1 MDCKA
6 AAYTALACPYTLRP
20 FCHGSITK
28 RNAHLPREADARAQV
43 AEASSLEACGRAG
56 LDHSAV
62 VGANVIDEAR
72 EAIGHRDVER
82 RAPVA
87 RVLEK
92 PPLRRPRV
100 EDREPAEDLFAVG
113 PCQHASVV
121 GHEQVHRARTMM
133 AAPTA
138 AHTVRS
144 VGPGGSGHG
153 VEIHH
158 EASIGHG

>member
-43 AEASSLEACGRAG
+43 AEASGLEACGRAG
-56 LDHSAV
+56 LDHTAIVGPHV
-62 VGANVIDEAR
+62 VNGAR
-72 EAIGHRDVER
+72 EAPGHRHVER

-92 PPLRRPRV
+92 PPLRRVRV
-100 EDREPAEDLFAVG
+100 EDG
-113 PCQHASVV
+113 
-121 GHEQVHRARTMM
+121 
-133 AAPTA
+133 
-138 AHTVRS
+138 
-144 VGPGGSGHG
+144 
-153 VEIHH
+153 
-158 EASIGHG
+158 